1 MAMLNNQMV
10 YTYGVWKKSC
20 TTKRMVETL
29 EIMGFFMDF
38 YHRFLLVQDFATIH
52 SRGRD
57 VGFNYLLTFLI

>member
-38 YHRFLLVQDFATIH
+38 LPPFSTGA
-52 SRGRD
+52 
-57 VGFNYLLTFLI
+57 GFRNHPQ